1 VRVLLHTPLKAPD
14 SPVPSGDREMAR
26 GLKRLLD
33 RLGHKVLMPAA
44 SRVVPGVPPM
54 EAHLALERRA
64 RAQALRLIARW
75 RALPAHHPE
84 RFDLWFTYHCYY
96 RKPDWLGPV
105 VTRALGIP
113 YVIAEASHAPRRAQG
128 PTRLGHR
135 AVERAL
141 AAADLVLTVN
151 PRDVAGVKARL
162 RPGARQVWL
171 PPFIDVAPFHVVS
184 GHDRARRDPSQPL
197 LLMSVGMMR
206 TRDKLDS
213 YRVLARA
220 FALMKD
226 REWRALLVGD
236 GPARAEIETLMAP
249 FGPRV
254 RFAGAVPHGELPALY
269 AAADLYL
276 WPAINEAYGM
286 AFLEA
291 QAAGLPVVAGRTGG
305 VPAVVADGVT
315 GLLTPIGDAA
325 SFAAAVA
332 RLLDSPAERT
342 RLGTAA
348 AARMSAHHDERAA
361 AHALASAL
369 AMLPGVR
376 R

>member
-1 VRVLLHTPLKAPD
+1 VRVLMHTPLKAPD
-14 SPVPSGDREMAR
+14 SSVPSGDREMAR
-26 GLKRLLD
+26 GLVRLLE
-33 RLGHKVLMPAA
+33 RLGHRVLMPPS
-44 SRVVPGVPPM
+44 SRVEPGVPPF
-54 EAHLALERRA
+54 EEHLTLERHA
-64 RAQALRLIARW
+64 RAQAARLIARW

-96 RKPDWLGPV
+96 RKPDWLGPL
-105 VTRALGIP
+105 VTQALDLP

-128 PTRLGHR
+128 PTRAGHR

-162 RPGARQVWL
+162 RPGARQAWL
-171 PPFIDVAPFHVVS
+171 PPFIDVAPFQVAS
-184 GHDRARRDPSQPL
+184 QPEGARRDPGQPPL
-197 LLMSVGMMR
+197 LLSVGMMR
-206 TRDKLDS
+206 TRDKLES

-220 FALMKD
+220 FALLGD
-226 REWRALLVGD
+226 RQWQALLVGD
-236 GPARAEIETLMAP
+236 GPARAEIAGLMAP
-249 FGPRV
+249 FGSRV
-254 RFAGAVPHGELPALY
+254 RFAGAVPHGGLPALY
-269 AAADLYL
+269 ASADLYL

-305 VPAVVADGVT
+305 VPAVVADTVT

-325 SFAAAVA
+325 AFAAAVA
-332 RLLDSPAERT
+332 RLLDEPAERA

-348 AARMSAHHDERAA
+348 ARRMATHHDERAA
-361 AHALASAL
+361 ARALAAAL
-369 AMLPGVR
+369 ATLPGVKT
-376 R
+376 